1 MKIKHNKKRNTAFV
15 YEALI
20 REGTSAILQKDEQ
33 RKRVVVDII
42 KEHFREG
49 SLLKQDLEC
58 YRSLY
63 EDQNIA
69 TDTGHK
75 IIREASLQK
84 RLIDPS
90 TLFEKQTDL
99 IHDINKKLDPTV
111 FNNFVP
117 NYKTLATI
125 SQLFSLGISPKDR
138 VVLEE
143 TIVNNMSATQD
154 KPNSTES
161 VDSLVVNSF
170 IKKFNE
176 KYDAEL
182 VEEQK
187 ELLSYYISS
196 FVDNAL
202 QLKVFL
208 NEEVSRLKDLI
219 KEAIGGAH
227 IGDDQEMVEKTH
239 QILAELESYKNKE
252 IDDNVLLVV
261 LKTQA
266 LVREIASDGN
276 SN

>member
-1 MKIKHNKKRNTAFV
+1 M
-15 YEALI
+15 
-20 REGTSAILQKDEQ
+20 
-33 RKRVVVDII
+33 
-42 KEHFREG
+42 
-49 SLLKQDLEC
+49 
-58 YRSLY
+58 
-63 EDQNIA
+63 
-69 TDTGHK
+69 
-75 IIREASLQK
+75 
-84 RLIDPS
+84 
-90 TLFEKQTDL
+90 
-99 IHDINKKLDPTV
+99 
-111 FNNFVP
+111 
-117 NYKTLATI
+117 
-125 SQLFSLGISPKDR
+125 
-138 VVLEE
+138 
-143 TIVNNMSATQD
+143 
-154 KPNSTES
+154 
-161 VDSLVVNSF
+161 VNSF

>member
-1 MKIKHNKKRNTAFV
+1 MGS
-15 YEALI
+15 EMCI
-20 REGTSAILQKDEQ
+20 R
-33 RKRVVVDII
+33 
-42 KEHFREG
+42 
-49 SLLKQDLEC
+49 
-58 YRSLY
+58 
-63 EDQNIA
+63 
-69 TDTGHK
+69 
-75 IIREASLQK
+75 
-84 RLIDPS
+84 
-90 TLFEKQTDL
+90 
-99 IHDINKKLDPTV
+99 
-111 FNNFVP
+111 
-117 NYKTLATI
+117 
-125 SQLFSLGISPKDR
+125 
-138 VVLEE
+138 
-143 TIVNNMSATQD
+143 
-154 KPNSTES
+154 
-161 VDSLVVNSF
+161 DS
-170 IKKFNE
+170 
-176 KYDAEL
+176 

-208 NEEVSRLKDLI
+208 NEEVSRLKDRI